1 MASIS
6 PSSSPSKAPELIF
19 NRAASEQTIH
29 LDSPDYL
36 AGLSRRT
43 LSLDPLAGLSEA
55 IFIDQILFSLFIIK
69 KFYSATVEQVLLLML
84 MIGIQALTQVA
95 LILFAFGCQDR
106 REINRHLSITRT
118 VVLLLDH
125 RIGYGDK
132 DAVCLAIKTLGTLG
146 CL

>member
-6 PSSSPSKAPELIF
+6 PSSSPSKAAVLIF

-84 MIGIQALTQVA
+84 MIGIQALTQAA
-95 LILFAFGCQDR
+95 LILFARLPG
-106 REINRHLSITRT
+106 
-118 VVLLLDH
+118 
-125 RIGYGDK
+125 
-132 DAVCLAIKTLGTLG
+132 
-146 CL
+146 